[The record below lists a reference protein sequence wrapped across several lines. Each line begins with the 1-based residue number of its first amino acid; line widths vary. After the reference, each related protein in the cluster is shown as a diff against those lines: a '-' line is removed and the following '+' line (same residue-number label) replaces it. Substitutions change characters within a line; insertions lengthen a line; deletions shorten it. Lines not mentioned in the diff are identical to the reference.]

1 MMNTTLQFK
10 VSGRYRLQVLSEQGE
25 VKSDTDWFDNLITN
39 QGLDYYGNL
48 PTNFDGSLFLNV
60 RCAVGTSN
68 TVPAFT
74 DTSLGA
80 QLGPST
86 GFNTG
91 PTTTFIAGPPD
102 YISGLYTY
110 TFPLGAIVGNIA
122 EVGVGIIVGGSSSIP
137 ISVFSHALIQT
148 GGVPTTISVTSSDQ
162 LIVTFELRLY
172 LNTTDSSYSVT
183 ISSVNYSGTQRVS
196 QYNNTS
202 TYSLNTAVSFSNG
215 LGGSS
220 VYNGAIGTITGT
232 PSGLSTNLPNPTP
245 ATYTAGTYFRSF
257 TSSSS
262 ISQSNVSGGISAIVF
277 SSSLGN
283 NQLSVSPVLPKDNTK
298 TMTLTYNVSWA
309 RYP

>member
-1 MMNTTLQFK
+1 MNANLEFK
-10 VSGRYRLQVLSEQGE
+10 VCGRYRIQLANSSGE
-25 VKSDTDWFDNLITN
+25 IKQDTDWFDNLITN
-39 QGLDYYGNL
+39 QGLDFYGSL
-48 PTNFDGSLFLNV
+48 PSNFDGSTFLNV

-86 GFNTG
+86 GFNAG

-122 EVGVGIIVGGSSSIP
+122 EVGVGIIIGGSSSIP

-202 TYSLNTAVSFSNG
+202 TYSINTAVSFSNG
-215 LGGSS
+215 LGGGS
-220 VYNGAIGTITGT
+220 VYNGTIGSITGA
-232 PSGLSTNLPNPTP
+232 PSGLSTTLPNPT
-245 ATYTAGTYFRSF
+245 AAAYTSGTYFRAF
-257 TSSSS
+257 TSASS

-283 NQLSVSPVLPKDNTK
+283 NQFSVSPVLPKDGTK
-298 TMTLTYNVSWA
+298 TMSLTYNVSWA